1 MSPQKLNFFS
11 FLWLESAH
19 QMNGKE
25 ASQIKNILAPGVA
38 DHHGHWLS
46 CKLDINNCSSNQ
58 LDPMQDNDLSIIHL
72 KGMKFILKGIRVLS
86 RNTPIRRHDFYL
98 FLLFFR
104 PTSSTV

>member
-25 ASQIKNILAPGVA
+25 ASQNILAPGVA

-58 LDPMQDNDLSIIHL
+58 LDPMQGGFFVLNFFLHSCQILSPNCMHI
-72 KGMKFILKGIRVLS
+72 
-86 RNTPIRRHDFYL
+86 P
-98 FLLFFR
+98 
-104 PTSSTV
+104 